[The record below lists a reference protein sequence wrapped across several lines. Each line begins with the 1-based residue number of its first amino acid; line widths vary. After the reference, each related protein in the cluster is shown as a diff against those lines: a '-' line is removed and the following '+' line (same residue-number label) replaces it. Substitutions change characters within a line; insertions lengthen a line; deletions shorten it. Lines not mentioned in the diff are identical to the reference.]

1 MKKLLLLCSFLISLS
16 AFAQP
21 DSSHL
26 RVSLLTCGTG
36 PESWQTFGHTAIRI
50 VDSSRGT
57 DMAYNYGTF
66 AFDDDFVVKFM
77 RGKLLYYLSY
87 YPYQNFLDEY
97 VDEKR
102 SVYEQEL
109 LLSGDKKLALQE
121 FLHENAKE
129 ENRYYKYDFFF
140 DNCATRIRDIFPQS
154 LGESFKYGETPAA
167 TERITF
173 RDIINQYYYAKH
185 WERIGVNVL
194 LGSRIDAVMTNKDMM
209 FLPDFLS
216 DGIGKANVNGK
227 PIAGEK
233 KQILD
238 GSPHL
243 PAGLN
248 EPFIVMLGICILT
261 LAGLMV
267 RRLKPLGSVM
277 TFLVLF
283 FTGILGCLML
293 VMWFATD
300 HQGCDNNLN
309 ILWALPSNLVIAFA
323 SKRRKGRYAIV
334 GIVCIL
340 IALLLHILR
349 VQALPLVELWPMLLA
364 LVFIFGTI
372 YKRDKA

>member
-16 AFAQP
+16 AFARP

-50 VDSSRGT
+50 IDSSRGT

-66 AFDDDFVVKFM
+66 AFDDDFVTKFM

-87 YPYQNFLDEY
+87 YPYEAFLDEY

-109 LLSGDKKLALQE
+109 LLPGDKKLALQE
-121 FLHENAKE
+121 FLHDNAKE

-140 DNCATRIRDIFPQS
+140 DNCATRIRDIFPKS
-154 LGESFKYGETPAA
+154 LGASFQYGETPAA
-167 TERITF
+167 TERISF

-248 EPFIVMLGICILT
+248 GPFVVMLGICILT

-267 RRLKPLGSVM
+267 RQLKPLGSIM

-283 FTGILGCLML
+283 ISGILGCLML

-309 ILWALPSNLVIAFA
+309 ILWALPTNLLIAFTG
-323 SKRRKGRYAIV
+323 KKGKGRYAVV
-334 GIVCIL
+334 GIACIL
-340 IALLLHILR
+340 IALLLHVLR